1 MSKRTTHLG
10 IGVGKMKDPKKTK
23 LWCGIALYFSDR
35 LRRMETDQR
44 PTHELEAMAQEI
56 IEKAHIEN
64 QYFIEIPC
72 QSSNVVALVITALR
86 HNENVT
92 LRIVAKISRYEELV
106 FRCDIQELEQA
117 LQVIELFEQNYKP

>member
-1 MSKRTTHLG
+1 MKTPHKKR
-10 IGVGKMKDPKKTK
+10 
-23 LWCGIALYFSDR
+23 LWYGIALYFSER
-35 LRRMETDQR
+35 LRRMEIDQR
-44 PTHELEAMAQEI
+44 PIHELEALAQEI
-56 IEKAHIEN
+56 IEKAHTEN

-72 QSSNVVALVITALR
+72 QSSLIVTLVITALR

-117 LQVIELFEQNYKP
+117 LQVIELFEQNYKT

>member
-1 MSKRTTHLG
+1 MLVMQNPNKKR
-10 IGVGKMKDPKKTK
+10 
-23 LWCGIALYFSDR
+23 LWCGIALYFSDK
-35 LRRMETDQR
+35 LRKMETDQR
-44 PTHELEAMAQEI
+44 PIHELETMAQEI
-56 IEKAHIEN
+56 VEKAHTET

-72 QSSNVVALVITALR
+72 QSAKIVNLVITALR